1 VIREALQ
8 FLRHEVQSRAVT
20 VSHHYA
26 PGAPKVLVDR
36 TQIQQVIVNLVVNAM
51 QAMAQAGMRDGKIS
65 IRTAVDD
72 PATLMC
78 TLEDNGPGIKPEH
91 LPRLFDSFF
100 TTKEAGMGMGLS
112 ICRSIIE
119 SHGGR
124 ITVDNQA
131 AQGGSRFSFTLP
143 AHVAATQATAAGSH

>member
-1 VIREALQ
+1 
-8 FLRHEVQSRAVT
+8 
-20 VSHHYA
+20 
-26 PGAPKVLVDR
+26 VLVDR
-36 TQIQQVIVNLVVNAM
+36 TQIQQVIVNLIVNAM

-65 IRTAVDD
+65 IRTAVGD

-78 TLEDNGPGIKPEH
+78 TLEDNGPGINPEH

-131 AQGGSRFSFTLP
+131 TQGGARFSFTLP
-143 AHVAATQATAAGSH
+143 VPGTAIQGIAAGSH